1 MISQPTRMFL
11 NCLKRKNN
19 NKFFGKVNK
28 KNRESSK
35 ITIPNIINIIKFSYL
50 INYIIFYD

>member
-1 MISQPTRMFL
+1 MISQSTRMFL
-11 NCLKRKNN
+11 NCLKRENN

-50 INYIIFYD
+50 VNYIIFHD

>member
-1 MISQPTRMFL
+1 MISQSTRMFL

-35 ITIPNIINIIKFSYL
+35 ITIPNIINTIKFSYL